1 MVIYINH
8 RKVYFI
14 HANTHTCARGIYV
27 TYAVVD
33 KVGDVPI
40 VGCVYSV
47 LIVHIVQVVTAD
59 GGHRVAGGGDL
70 NAATDRGNSRSGHN
84 KRDI

>member
-47 LIVHIVQVVTAD
+47 LIVHIVQVEQVRSSFFVVDVTSPLSFLCCD
-59 GGHRVAGGGDL
+59 YL
-70 NAATDRGNSRSGHN
+70 E
-84 KRDI
+84 